1 MMKSNTPKKTRQ
13 NSNKVIFLFG
23 PTAVGKTDLITNYFS
38 EDYEV
43 VNADSMQVYRYLDIG
58 SAKPSSSLM
67 EKIPHYLVNILD
79 PWQQFT
85 VGQFIAE
92 GDKACKEIW
101 AKGKIPVLTGGTAYY
116 FKHFLY
122 GLSDL
127 PASDETI
134 RCKVAKE
141 IEEKG
146 KEWAYNKVKEVDPT
160 SGDRINQNDV
170 YRLSRVLEVY
180 QQTGRPLSSY
190 EVPTEPR
197 NGIDPLIIGLIRD
210 KDELNERIALRVDI
224 MLKEGLLDE
233 MRTLFS
239 LGADRSWPGMQGI
252 GYKEFLDA
260 KEKGESNLETIRDE
274 IIKNSR
280 KYAKRQITF
289 FKSFANVNWIGP
301 TDTLTLER
309 LINEF
314 LER

>member
-1 MMKSNTPKKTRQ
+1 MRSNTPKTKRQ

-23 PTAVGKTDLITNYFS
+23 PTAVGKTDLITDYFS
-38 EDYEV
+38 KDYEV

-58 SAKPSSSLM
+58 SAKPSSELM

-79 PWQQFT
+79 PWEQFT
-85 VGQFIAE
+85 VGRFISE

-122 GLSDL
+122 GLSEL
-127 PASDETI
+127 PASDDKI
-134 RCKVAKE
+134 RAKVADE
-141 IEEKG
+141 IEKNG
-146 KEWAYNKVKEVDPT
+146 KEWAYSKVREIDPV

-180 QQTGRPLSSY
+180 EQTGKPLSSF
-190 EVPTEPR
+190 EVPTTPR

-210 KDELNERIALRVDI
+210 KEELNERIALRVDI
-224 MLKEGLLDE
+224 MLRDGLFDE

-239 LGADRSWPGMQGI
+239 MGADRSWPGMQGI

-260 KEKGESNLETIRDE
+260 KESGECDLDTIRDA

-289 FKSFANVNWIGP
+289 FKSFANVNWINP
-301 TDTLTLER
+301 TDTKALEE
-309 LINEF
+309 LINDF
-314 LER
+314 LKK